1 MQAVRAHL
9 KTLLVFLGFGLLAT
23 GGAAATTDAS
33 QGVHGN
39 ASDGIV
45 FVRGDEKSIDVWRAR
60 ISDGATRRLIHT
72 PERDER
78 WPYWSPV
85 ASLLVFEGVAAG
97 ERAGVRLLLW
107 DPETG
112 RESPLPVPVARRQD
126 WAAWEPAGPR
136 LIFAF
141 RSRRGQGP
149 AFGIGVIDPRTRER
163 VLLARSVPPKK
174 PFFRPELAP
183 GGNRAVAQRRIS
195 QDRQSALWLL
205 ESGAEPRRLVGGNGS
220 HVSKG
225 RFTRDGEWIVFTRQE
240 SLDGLADVML
250 IRPDGSELH
259 PLASAPESDDH
270 TPRASPTRD
279 EIVFISNRDGK
290 EDLFLTDLTG
300 AEVRNITREID
311 SAMRVPR
318 WSPDGERIAL
328 LARPVGTQPT
338 DASETSRTASDV
350 IVIDRKGK
358 LLLRT
363 PGFSADFMPP
373 WK

>member
-9 KTLLVFLGFGLLAT
+9 RILLVSLGVGLLSA
-23 GGAAATTDAS
+23 GGAAAESDSS
-33 QGVHGN
+33 QGVHGT

-45 FVRGDEKSIDVWRAR
+45 FARSGEKSVDLWRAR
-60 ISDGATRRLIHT
+60 VSDGATRRLIHT
-72 PERDER
+72 PERDEH
-78 WPYWSPV
+78 WPYWSPQ
-85 ASLLVFEGVAAG
+85 ASLLVFEGVAPG
-97 ERAGVRLLLW
+97 KRAGVRLWLW

-112 RESPLPVPVARRQD
+112 QESPLPVPAARRQD
-126 WAAWEPAGPR
+126 WAAWEPSGSR

-141 RSRRGQGP
+141 RSLRGQGP
-149 AFGIGVIDPRTRER
+149 AFGIGVIEPRTRER
-163 VLLARSVPPKK
+163 VLLARSRPPKR

-183 GGNRAVAQRRIS
+183 GGKLAVAQRRAS
-195 QDRQSALWLL
+195 QDRQSELWLL
-205 ESGAEPRRLVGGNGS
+205 ESGAEPRLLVGGNGS

-225 RFTRDGEWIVFTRQE
+225 RFTRDGKWIILTRQE
-240 SLDGLADVML
+240 SVEGPADVML

-259 PLASAPESDDH
+259 PLGSTPESDDH
-270 TPRASPTRD
+270 TPRASPARN
-279 EIVFISNRDGK
+279 EIAFISNRDGK
-290 EDLFLTDLTG
+290 EDLFLTDLSG
-300 AEVRNITREID
+300 SEVRNITREID
-311 SAMRVPR
+311 AALRVPR

-328 LARPVGTQPT
+328 LARPVGAIPT
-338 DASETSRTASDV
+338 DASETSRMASDV